1 MVKTDSAAV
10 VVLNADAAMYAA
22 KRQGRNTYRLFAQEG
37 SRPLGPDHFIMAPAL
52 NIITLAER
60 MLEDYDSHNP
70 GTVFAEGLRLSITD
84 AYRLQAQVAK
94 LRERRGEQLLG
105 YKIGCVCSENQ
116 QRNELSH
123 PVYGRLWSTEQYSND
138 VNLATG
144 SFANIAIEG
153 EFAVTL
159 GDDVELGHASI
170 RAVAAAVDQVFTV
183 IELHNLVRRS
193 DERGPELI
201 ANNAIHAGVVRSAG
215 VRPPQTS
222 ARTALSVECDGR
234 NAGHWSNRRW
244 PDDLLQEVPWLV
256 AELAKE
262 GVHLERGQMILT
274 GAWGPPLPLAG
285 REDTEREDTER
296 VEVFSTLFGSVA
308 ASFSR

>member
-1 MVKTDSAAV
+1 MLRSDRVVIPTDS
-10 VVLNADAAMYAA
+10 
-22 KRQGRNTYRLFAQEG
+22 
-37 SRPLGPDHFIMAPAL
+37 SHFIMAPAL
-52 NIITLAER
+52 NITTLAER

-84 AYRLQAQVAK
+84 AYRLQAQVAQ
-94 LRERRGEQLLG
+94 LRERRGEQLVG
-105 YKIGCVCSENQ
+105 YKIGCVCFENQ

-138 VNLATG
+138 VDLATG

-159 GDDVELGHASI
+159 RDDVKLGNASI
-170 RAVAAAVDQVFTV
+170 RTVAAAVDQVFTV

-201 ANNAIHAGVVRSAG
+201 ANNAIHAGVVRSTG

-262 GVHLERGQMILT
+262 GVQLERGQMILT

-285 REDTEREDTER
+285 RKDTER

>member
-1 MVKTDSAAV
+1 VERKI
-10 VVLNADAAMYAA
+10 
-22 KRQGRNTYRLFAQEG
+22 
-37 SRPLGPDHFIMAPAL
+37 HFIMTPAL
-52 NIITLAER
+52 NMTTLAAR

-70 GTVFAEGLRLSITD
+70 GSVFADGLRLSIAD
-84 AYRLQAQVAK
+84 AYRLQAEVAQ
-94 LRERRGEQLLG
+94 LRERRGEQLVG
-105 YKIGCVCSENQ
+105 YKIGCICSENQ
-116 QRNELSH
+116 ERNGLSH

-138 VNLATG
+138 VVLATRK
-144 SFANIAIEG
+144 FANVAIEG

-159 GDDVELGHASI
+159 RDDVELGNASI
-170 RAVAAAVDQVFTV
+170 STVAAAVDEVFTV
-183 IELHNLVRRS
+183 IELHNAVFRG
-193 DERGPELI
+193 DERGTELI

-222 ARTALSVECDGR
+222 ASTALSVDCDGQKF
-234 NAGHWSNRRW
+234 GEWSNRRW

-274 GAWGPPLPLAG
+274 GAWGPPLPLPA
-285 REDTEREDTER
+285 REDTER
-296 VEVFSTLFGSVA
+296 VEVVSTLFGSVA